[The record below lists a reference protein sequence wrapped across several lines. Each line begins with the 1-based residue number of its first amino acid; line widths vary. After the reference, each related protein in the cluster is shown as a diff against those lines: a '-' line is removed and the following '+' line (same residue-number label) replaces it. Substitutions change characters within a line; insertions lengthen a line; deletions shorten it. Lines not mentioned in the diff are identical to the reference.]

1 MGKMSNIPSIFIVK
15 LKEIFS
21 LKTHNHVKSEI
32 TNFAH
37 THGISEVT
45 SLNSALS
52 AKSNTGH
59 KHTKSEITDFSH
71 THTKSQITDFAH
83 THTKSQI
90 SDFPVI
96 PSGIPSGMICWFYLT
111 SAPSGWKVC
120 DGTNGTPNLIGRY
133 PLGATGSI
141 GSTVEAG
148 LPNITG
154 TLFALIKEG
163 YNTSGAFSGGET
175 VNGMDYQSSG
185 TGTIP
190 VSFDASRSSG
200 VYGKSDT
207 VTPPSVRL
215 LPCMKI

>member
-1 MGKMSNIPSIFIVK
+1 MSNIPSIFIVK

-32 TNFAH
+32 TN
-37 THGISEVT
+37 
-45 SLNSALS
+45 
-52 AKSNTGH
+52 
-59 KHTKSEITDFSH
+59 
-71 THTKSQITDFAH
+71 FAH

-133 PLGATGSI
+133 PLGANTEI
-141 GSTVEAG
+141 GDAVEAG
-148 LPNITG
+148 LPEVYGQFSGVGQYNSDDYSIVSYGSGATRYAFDGHDTSITG
-154 TLFALIKEG
+154 NYLGVKVGNEPTAEQDDVFSFRASNGELKPEYYSASDATLARKM
-163 YNTSGAFSGGET
+163 N
-175 VNGMDYQSSG
+175 
-185 TGTIP
+185 
-190 VSFDASRSSG
+190 DAYVGSENS
-200 VYGKSDT
+200 VFGKSNT
-207 VTPPSVRL
+207 VTPPSVKL